1 VERLNLSRTV
11 YCFAILTIGS
21 FGASALHQLDDLIF
35 ARTSR
40 HPDAAFTVR
49 MAGNFVPFYEPA
61 YGAKRE
67 KIPADADKRL
77 AEIASKIDTGL
88 TVRRV

>member
-1 VERLNLSRTV
+1 MGIVCPVYDLGLPSIVAGFVERLNLSHIG
-11 YCFAILTIGS
+11 YCFALLTMGG

-49 MAGNFVPFYEPA
+49 MAGIFVPLYQPA
-61 YGAKRE
+61 
-67 KIPADADKRL
+67 
-77 AEIASKIDTGL
+77 
-88 TVRRV
+88 